1 MKCNVFATFAL
12 VSAKHGTKIRTKL
25 NDSLWCCDKGY
36 RTVTVTCLVPGGFME
51 ELDNRWI
58 LVDSKSHCPEGNSAP
73 ATLGL
78 TNMAGKFVCLH
89 SALDLSVQ
97 FLWTALTEQLFH
109 QLP

>member
-1 MKCNVFATFAL
+1 M
-12 VSAKHGTKIRTKL
+12 
-25 NDSLWCCDKGY
+25 
-36 RTVTVTCLVPGGFME
+36 TVVCLVPGGFME

-97 FLWTALTEQLFH
+97 FFVDSTHRTALSPATLMFFENVH
-109 QLP
+109 ANEIR